1 MKKIFLIV
9 PFLFLVGC
17 TCTMPR
23 TLRIPQPDCQKGL
36 PIFQKYVEKNL
47 LSAKQ
52 NVWIVDLDMFYNA
65 ELQTCIGKYSAY
77 RKEGE
82 KDDMVLFSIRNIR
95 KNEDIFYAKYIGAN
109 LRDERE
115 GQKKYQEIVHVLG
128 GR

>member
-1 MKKIFLIV
+1 
-9 PFLFLVGC
+9 
-17 TCTMPR
+17 MPR